1 MGIFVISFAILFG
14 VLAFLMV
21 WYKVVDIYFNRKQ
34 KFYGAFIA
42 ALGNMLSETGK
53 KINELG
59 GKKNVE

>member
-1 MGIFVISFAILFG
+1 MNILAISFAILLG
-14 VLAFLMV
+14 VLAFLLV

-34 KFYGAFIA
+34 KFYCVFIA